1 MPRPTSREPIML
13 HTNDA
18 KSFRFPWLAGALLPL
33 ALTFG
38 CQEPSDR
45 VPVAGQV
52 TWQKQPLSR
61 GSILFVPTDGHRG
74 PKVGGEVVSG
84 RYSLE
89 RDRGPSPGAYRVEV
103 RSDTGERPHSPTDK
117 GRERSKSSVQLIP
130 KEYNDNTKLKVTIK
144 ADDNG
149 DLSFDL
155 PLQ

>member
-1 MPRPTSREPIML
+1 MPRPTSRERIML

-18 KSFRFPWLAGALLPL
+18 KSFRFLRLAGALVLVS
-33 ALTFG
+33 LTFG
-38 CQEPSDR
+38 CQKASDR

-52 TWQKQPLSR
+52 TWQNQPLSR

-74 PKVGGEVVSG
+74 PKVGGEVVAG
-84 RYSLE
+84 RYLVE
-89 RDRGPSPGAYRVEV
+89 RERGPSPGAYRVEV

-117 GRERSKSSVQLIP
+117 ARDRSKSSVQLIP